1 MRQRFW
7 RGRLSTALA
16 VTLAVIGAVAAVGAV
31 QASGGDN
38 GDSGNNGNG
47 HTPITICHWVPAHG
61 GSFVVITIDEEGLHG
76 HGDHENDII
85 PAPEEGCPGAAGETA
100 VPSQTHVAST
110 KTVEVTHTVAVET
123 ETPVPATNTP
133 SAATNTPVATGTVS
147 GGGGGPNLT
156 PSATNTTIVTATN
169 TPGGDVGADTA
180 TPTETATATAT
191 SEGVAQGQGGGVLGE
206 QVTPL
211 AGGAE
216 ALPSAGTGSASNGL
230 QDVYGFAALA
240 FAAMA
245 GAGMLVLGKRLY
257 R

>member
-16 VTLAVIGAVAAVGAV
+16 VTLAVIGAAAAVGAV

-38 GDSGNNGNG
+38 GENGNNGNG

-61 GSFVVITIDEEGLHG
+61 GSYITITIDENGLHG
-76 HGDHENDII
+76 HGGHENDII
-85 PAPEEGCPGAAGETA
+85 PAPESGCPGAAGETA
-100 VPSQTHVAST
+100 VPT
-110 KTVEVTHTVAVET
+110 KTIEVTRTVAVGT
-123 ETPVPATNTP
+123 QTSVPATNTP
-133 SAATNTPVATGTVS
+133 SAATNTPQATGTVS

-156 PSATNTTIVTATN
+156 PSATNTTIATATG
-169 TPGGDVGADTA
+169 TPGGGAGAA
-180 TPTETATATAT
+180 TSTPESAAATATAT
-191 SEGVAQGQGGGVLGE
+191 SEGVAQTQGGGVLSE

-216 ALPSAGTGSASNGL
+216 ALPSAGSGSSGNGM
-230 QDVYGFAALA
+230 QDVYGLAALA

-245 GAGMLVLGKRLY
+245 GAGMLVLGRRMY